1 MGLGRVQD
9 YLGFMLTGYELE
21 ALVCLARGASTP
33 SRISK
38 ETGMPRPKAYE
49 VLTSLVRKGLV
60 EKLGGRPAKYELR
73 PGAIGRLEKKVDE
86 AYRESLSFLKG
97 LELTLKRGTFVN
109 FKGILSSEIRRL
121 GGEILSVSDEDY
133 TVLFRVNSL
142 RFLAVFHHQKPDPKE
157 LEVLRE
163 RYKAKLGIAFFKGPM
178 DDATREGLKEIGFFP
193 ISLDE
198 DLRGSLLSILED
210 LEAYEKELKS
220 LEERFSALK
229 AEASGGLKDC
239 FEALNE
245 LAWAIKGR
253 EGLDAYKK
261 ELKSLEER
269 YLELKSEEMVL
280 AESVKGMGGM
290 RPDWIVSKLR
300 SAVDGMALVLEG
312 LKGLRLDIMALEER
326 VERVSGVVSNLLIPY
341 ESPAS
346 LSFED
351 VIGQEG
357 VKAGLIRFVKESSM
371 ARGPTVALL
380 IGEFGAGKTH
390 VLKALHHFIGR
401 NRKLRSVSTFTRFS
415 KDFIDVYNEMILG
428 LNEALVREGRAP
440 AFENQRTF
448 FGALRSFGEV
458 WRGVV
463 DRGFR
468 RIYWIVDGLRLEAL
482 DRELGDRFINRLN
495 YFLDANP
502 DAPASLILSCTPDS
516 YSLMAK
522 RHGDFLSKI
531 GRRYVFRLEPFG
543 VREVKELI
551 GRYSRFRVSEPFISD
566 LVRRSRGNPRE
577 AIKLFNEHVLEEIEG
592 KRELR

>member
-60 EKLGGRPAKYELR
+60 KKLGGRPAKYELR
-73 PGAIGRLEKKVDE
+73 PDAIRRLKEEVEE
-86 AYRESLSFLKG
+86 AHRVSLSFLKG

-109 FKGILSSEIRRL
+109 FKGVLTSEIRRL

-133 TVLFRVNSL
+133 AVLFRMNSL
-142 RFLAVFHHQKPDPKE
+142 RFLAVFHHQKPEPEE
-157 LEVLRE
+157 LKSLMEKYRA
-163 RYKAKLGIAFFKGPM
+163 RLGLVFFKGPM
-178 DDATREGLKEIGFFP
+178 DEATREGLKEIGFFP
-193 ISLDE
+193 MPIEE
-198 DLRGSLLSILED
+198 DLRSGLLSILED
-210 LEAYEKELKS
+210 LEAYERELKS

-229 AEASGGLKDC
+229 AEARDGLKDC

-245 LAWAIKGR
+245 LAWAIEGR
-253 EGLDAYKK
+253 EGLDAYEK

-269 YLELKSEEMVL
+269 YLELKSEEMVF
-280 AESVKGMGGM
+280 EDSVKGLGGM
-290 RPDWIVSKLR
+290 RPDALASKLR
-300 SAVDGMALVLEG
+300 SAVDGLALVLEG

-326 VERVSGVVSNLLIPY
+326 VERVSGAASNLLIPY

-346 LSFED
+346 LSFDD

-357 VKAGLIRFVKESSM
+357 VKAGLIGFVKESSM
-371 ARGPTVALL
+371 ARGPTLALL

-390 VLKALHHFIGR
+390 VLKALHHFIR
-401 NRKLRSVSTFTRFS
+401 NDRRLRSVPAFTHFS
-415 KDFIDVYNEMILG
+415 KEFVDVYNEMLMG
-428 LNEALVREGRAP
+428 LNEAMVREGRP
-440 AFENQRTF
+440 PPFKSQRTF

-458 WRGVV
+458 WRELV

-468 RIYWIVDGLRLEAL
+468 RIYWIVDGLKLEAL
-482 DRELGDRFINRLN
+482 DGEAVDRFINRLN
-495 YFLDANP
+495 YFLEANP
-502 DAPASLILSCTPDS
+502 DAPVSLILSCTPDS
-516 YSLMAK
+516 YSLMVE
-522 RHGDFLSKI
+522 RHGDFVSKI

-551 GRYSRFRVSEPFISD
+551 GRYSKFRVSEPFVTD

-577 AIKLFNEHVLEEIEG
+577 AIKLFNEHVLEEVEG